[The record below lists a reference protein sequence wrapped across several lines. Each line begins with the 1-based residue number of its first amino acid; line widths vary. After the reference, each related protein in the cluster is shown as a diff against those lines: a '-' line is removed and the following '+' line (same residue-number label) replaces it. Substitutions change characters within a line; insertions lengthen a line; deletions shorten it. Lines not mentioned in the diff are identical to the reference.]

1 MFDEIK
7 HNGFGSSIKL
17 SLNKEGRIY
26 IETLI
31 EYVYIEKIGKQILVI
46 LILILQMILS
56 NSLYQIS
63 VKQLLLNIM
72 HLSLTLKYIKVI
84 YYQMFLG
91 RFKKIKMIFRLMNIP
106 SNKQL

>member
-31 EYVYIEKIGKQILVI
+31 EYVYIEKIG
-46 LILILQMILS
+46 
-56 NSLYQIS
+56 
-63 VKQLLLNIM
+63 
-72 HLSLTLKYIKVI
+72 
-84 YYQMFLG
+84 
-91 RFKKIKMIFRLMNIP
+91 
-106 SNKQL
+106 